1 MSTRRAVIVD
11 VLRTPFG
18 RGREAGALAHW
29 HPVDL
34 YAQVLAGIVDRNS
47 IDPALIEDVISG
59 CVLQVAEQSGNIGR
73 QAALAA
79 GFPESVPALTLDRK
93 CGSAQQAVD
102 FAAQGVLAGA
112 YDLVLA
118 GGVEM
123 MSCVPMKANRM
134 GKDNMGTAF
143 HKRYPEGLVGQGISA
158 ELIAARWDISREQQD
173 ALALRSHLLA
183 AAAEDRGSTARDILS
198 VAGSDSDAI
207 VTRDEGVRRDSS
219 PEKLAGLRP
228 AYANP
233 EMQERFPELC
243 WSVTAGNASQVS
255 DGACAVL
262 VAEENT
268 AVRLGLTPRVSVEAF
283 AVCGDDPLMMLTGI
297 IPATE
302 KLLRRRGLSIQ
313 AIDAFEVNEA
323 FASVVLAWARH
334 FEVDPERINR
344 LGGAIALGHPVGAS
358 GGRLLGN
365 LIRTLEEEGGRWGLQ
380 TMCESGGMAN
390 ATLFQRLS

>member
-1 MSTRRAVIVD
+1 M
-11 VLRTPFG
+11 
-18 RGREAGALAHW
+18 LARW

-34 YAQVLAGIVDRNS
+34 YAHVLAGIVDRNGL
-47 IDPALIEDVISG
+47 DPALIEDVISG
-59 CVLQVAEQSGNIGR
+59 CVIQVAEQSGNVGR
-73 QAALAA
+73 QAVLAA
-79 GFPESVPALTLDRK
+79 GFPEAVPAVTLDRK

-112 YDLVLA
+112 YDVVLA

-123 MSCVPMKANRM
+123 MSRVPMKANRM

-143 HKRYPEGLVGQGISA
+143 HRRYPDGLVGQGISA
-158 ELIAARWDISREQQD
+158 ELIATRWNISRAEQD
-173 ALALRSHLLA
+173 ALALRSHRLA
-183 AAAEDRGSTARDILS
+183 AAAEDRGSTARDILPVPTDDPDVWIS
-198 VAGSDSDAI
+198 
-207 VTRDEGVRRDSS
+207 RDEGIRRQTTL
-219 PEKLAGLRP
+219 EKLSALQPAFEDSGMAG
-228 AYANP
+228 
-233 EMQERFPELC
+233 RFPELR

-262 VAEENT
+262 IAEERT
-268 AVRLGLTPRVSVEAF
+268 AERLGLGARASVEAF
-283 AVCGDDPLMMLTGI
+283 AVSGDDPLTMLMGI

-302 KLLRRRGLSIQ
+302 KLLRRAGLG
-313 AIDAFEVNEA
+313 IDDVDVFEVNEA

-334 FEVDPERINR
+334 FAVDPERINR

-365 LIRTLEEEGGRWGLQ
+365 LLRTLDEEGFRLGLQ

-390 ATLFQRLS
+390 ATLYRRLD